1 MIRLLLAED
10 QKMVAD
16 AMKQLIELDHRIEV
30 VHVALDG
37 EDAWNHIKL
46 LSLDVVILDIEMPK
60 MDGLK
65 VLRLIREQ
73 HYDVKVIILTTFKRP
88 GYFEKAVAND
98 VDAFVLKEQ
107 PIEDLIY
114 TIFSALENKKTYS
127 PALMTRYFTEK
138 NPLTHREQMI
148 LMEIGEGLSL
158 KNIAHKLY
166 LSEGTVRNYASIII
180 DKLEAENR
188 FDAWKKAK
196 EAGWI

>member
-30 VHVALDG
+30 VHVSLDG

-60 MDGLK
+60 MDGLE

-73 HYDVKVIILTTFKRP
+73 RYDVKVIILTTFKRP

-127 PALMTRYFTEK
+127 PPLMTCYFTEK

-158 KNIAHKLY
+158 KNIVHKLY

>member
-1 MIRLLLAED
+1 
-10 QKMVAD
+10 
-16 AMKQLIELDHRIEV
+16 
-30 VHVALDG
+30 
-37 EDAWNHIKL
+37 
-46 LSLDVVILDIEMPK
+46 
-60 MDGLK
+60 
-65 VLRLIREQ
+65 
-73 HYDVKVIILTTFKRP
+73 
-88 GYFEKAVAND
+88 
-98 VDAFVLKEQ
+98 
-107 PIEDLIY
+107 
-114 TIFSALENKKTYS
+114 
-127 PALMTRYFTEK
+127 MTRYFTEK

>member
-30 VHVALDG
+30 VHVSLDG

-60 MDGLK
+60 MDGLE

-114 TIFSALENKKTYS
+114 TIFSALENKKKYS

-158 KNIAHKLY
+158 KNIVHKLY

>member
-60 MDGLK
+60 MDGLE

-166 LSEGTVRNYASIII
+166 LSEG
-180 DKLEAENR
+180 
-188 FDAWKKAK
+188 
-196 EAGWI
+196 